1 MRRLSHHAP
10 VSKSSLPSAL
20 TSASATAEHY
30 FTRDWGMAAFI
41 DSGDAFDGT
50 AFHAQ
55 TGAGLGV
62 RWRSP
67 VGMVRVDVG
76 VPINNRYYHG
86 PQLHIVIG
94 PDL

>member
-1 MRRLSHHAP
+1 
-10 VSKSSLPSAL
+10 VVGVEV
-20 TSASATAEHY
+20 EHY
-30 FTRDWGMAAFI
+30 FTRDWGIAAFV

-76 VPINNRYYHG
+76 VPINNRNYRG
-86 PQLHIVIG
+86 AQLHIVIG